1 MRRKFTFPGPVQC
14 HDHGELREERQMED
28 FIFVLLT
35 VVVFAALALVLKA
48 VERL

>member
-1 MRRKFTFPGPVQC
+1 MDSGRRG
-14 HDHGELREERQMED
+14 GMED

-35 VVVFAALALVLKA
+35 LVLFALLALAVKA

>member
-1 MRRKFTFPGPVQC
+1 MGSGRRVG
-14 HDHGELREERQMED
+14 MED

-35 VVVFAALALVLKA
+35 LVLFALLALAVKA